1 MKKLNSEN
9 KVITYTISKVAD
21 SKDMY
26 ISVQN
31 GEVEIIAP
39 YNYSNK
45 HIQKIIEEKRDWI
58 LRKIEEYNF
67 NNTDDFNGIERN
79 PIKIL
84 GKEYRI
90 KINYKNIN
98 VAELNVEKNDIK
110 ISLSNKYKGRNN
122 KKVLTLAID
131 KLYESIAPNEIERAM
146 EKTRILLG
154 YAPEDYKIE
163 KMQNSYAKCVKN
175 IITINPEIVKFDR
188 KTIDKIVLEQ
198 FLKIKKTNKKRR
210 VCVK

>member
-58 LRKIEEYNF
+58 LK
-67 NNTDDFNGIERN
+67 
-79 PIKIL
+79 KL
-84 GKEYRI
+84 
-90 KINYKNIN
+90 KNI
-98 VAELNVEKNDIK
+98 
-110 ISLSNKYKGRNN
+110 
-122 KKVLTLAID
+122 TL
-131 KLYESIAPNEIERAM
+131 
-146 EKTRILLG
+146 
-154 YAPEDYKIE
+154 
-163 KMQNSYAKCVKN
+163 KMQKN
-175 IITINPEIVKFDR
+175 LMVLKEI
-188 KTIDKIVLEQ
+188 L
-198 FLKIKKTNKKRR
+198 
-210 VCVK
+210 